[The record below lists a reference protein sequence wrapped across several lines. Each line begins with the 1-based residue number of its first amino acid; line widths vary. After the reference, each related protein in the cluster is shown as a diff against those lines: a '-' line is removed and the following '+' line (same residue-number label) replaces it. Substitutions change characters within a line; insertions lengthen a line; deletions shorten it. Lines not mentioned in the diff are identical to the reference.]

1 MISNT
6 VWLKGDGMVKEGNAG
21 AAITPGHLVQYN
33 ATLGFVVHN
42 VAEGDAF
49 AMFALEADFVGR
61 APTTAYAT
69 GERVQVLMPQR
80 GAELNALVPANAAAI
95 VVGDLLVSNG
105 DGTLKKVTAAAV
117 ATTNLR
123 RVVARALEALD
134 NSAVGTPARLRIE
147 II

>member
-6 VWLKGDGMVKEGNAG
+6 VWLKGDGIVKEGNAG
-21 AAITPGHLVQYN
+21 AAITPGHLVIYN
-33 ATLGFVVHN
+33 STLGFVVHAT
-42 VAEGDAF
+42 AEGDAF

-61 APTTAYAT
+61 APATAYAT

-80 GAELNALVPANAAAI
+80 GAELNSLVPANAAAI

-105 DGTLKKVTAAAV
+105 DGTLKKSPASAVTA
-117 ATTNLR
+117 TNLR
-123 RVVARALEALD
+123 RVVARSLEALD
-134 NSAVGTPARLRIE
+134 NSAVGTPARLRVE